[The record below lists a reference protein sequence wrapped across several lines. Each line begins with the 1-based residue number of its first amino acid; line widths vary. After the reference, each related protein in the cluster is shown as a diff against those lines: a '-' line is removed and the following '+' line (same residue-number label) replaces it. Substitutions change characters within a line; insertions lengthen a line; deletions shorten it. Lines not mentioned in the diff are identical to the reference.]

1 MIYNEKIISM
11 NNDLLDHQHKELFEI
26 SKKLSLMNQC
36 HVGTKELKIVLREL
50 LIMINRHLSDE
61 EAFMRKIE
69 YPYINHH
76 TRIHRKIILEIEE
89 IIISEAKFVNIMTE
103 KLNLVVQDF
112 IFKHTAKEDSKIV
125 KYYEEKF
132 KK

>member
-1 MIYNEKIISM
+1 MQPKSII
-11 NNDLLDHQHKELFEI
+11 LFFY
-26 SKKLSLMNQC
+26 
-36 HVGTKELKIVLREL
+36 G
-50 LIMINRHLSDE
+50 
-61 EAFMRKIE
+61 
-69 YPYINHH
+69 YILFF
-76 TRIHRKIILEIEE
+76 RRQIHRKIILEIEE

>member
-1 MIYNEKIISM
+1 
-11 NNDLLDHQHKELFEI
+11 
-26 SKKLSLMNQC
+26 MNQR

-50 LIMINRHLSDE
+50 LIMINRHFSDE
-61 EAFMRKIE
+61 EAFMREIE

-125 KYYEEKF
+125 KVLRRKIIRNSISHFYYIKF
-132 KK
+132 TKYFTLKFYFSILFLL

>member
-1 MIYNEKIISM
+1 M
-11 NNDLLDHQHKELFEI
+11 F
-26 SKKLSLMNQC
+26 
-36 HVGTKELKIVLREL
+36 
-50 LIMINRHLSDE
+50 NRHFSYE
-61 EAFMRKIE
+61 ESFMREIK

-76 TRIHRKIILEIEE
+76 IRIHRKIILEIEE

-103 KLNLVVQDF
+103 KLNQDF
-112 IFKHTAKEDSKIV
+112 IFKHTVKEDSKIV

>member
-1 MIYNEKIISM
+1 MTYNEKIISM

-26 SKKLSLMNQC
+26 SKKLSLINQR

-50 LIMINRHLSDE
+50 LIMINRHFSDE
-61 EAFMRKIE
+61 EAFMREIE

-112 IFKHTAKEDSKIV
+112 IFKHNSQRRFKNSKVLRRKI
-125 KYYEEKF
+125 
-132 KK
+132 

>member
-1 MIYNEKIISM
+1 MTYNEKIISM

-26 SKKLSLMNQC
+26 SKKLSLMNQR

-50 LIMINRHLSDE
+50 LIMINRHFSDE
-61 EAFMRKIE
+61 EAFMREIE

-89 IIISEAKFVNIMTE
+89 IIISEAKFTE